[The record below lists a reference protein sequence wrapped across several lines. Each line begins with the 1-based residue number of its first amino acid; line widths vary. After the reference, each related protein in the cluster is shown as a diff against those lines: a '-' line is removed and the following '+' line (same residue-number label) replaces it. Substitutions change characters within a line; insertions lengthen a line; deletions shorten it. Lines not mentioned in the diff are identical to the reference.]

1 MLPDPFGSLR
11 ITSDS
16 LRSLPFG
23 FLLQMSPGQSLGDE
37 GVVLQTMERDDASKG
52 KSKKD
57 KAKK

>member
-1 MLPDPFGSLR
+1 
-11 ITSDS
+11 
-16 LRSLPFG
+16 
-23 FLLQMSPGQSLGDE
+23 MSPGQSLGDE